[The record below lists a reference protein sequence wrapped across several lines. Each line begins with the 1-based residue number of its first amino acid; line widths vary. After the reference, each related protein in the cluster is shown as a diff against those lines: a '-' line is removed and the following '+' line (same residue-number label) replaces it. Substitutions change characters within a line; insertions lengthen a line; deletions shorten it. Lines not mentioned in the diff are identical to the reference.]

1 MRTFIIVV
9 ISLMFCT
16 TRAQNATKTITLHV
30 SGNCGE
36 CKERIENAADIKG
49 VKLCTWD
56 EKTQTEKIIYS
67 PDKVSAEQI
76 EKAIAGAGHDAGS
89 TKSET
94 ASYNK
99 LPKCCRYRE
108 AKCEK
113 K

>member
-1 MRTFIIVV
+1 MRTFII
-9 ISLMFCT
+9 IIMSFLFCT
-16 TRAQNATKTITLHV
+16 AGAQNATKTITLHV

-49 VKLCTWD
+49 VKHCAWN
-56 EKTQTEKIIYS
+56 EKTQLATIIYN
-67 PDKVSAEQI
+67 PDKVSPEQI
-76 EKAIAGAGHDAGS
+76 EKAIAAAGHDAGN

-99 LPKCCRYRE
+99 LPKCCRYRD

-113 K
+113 